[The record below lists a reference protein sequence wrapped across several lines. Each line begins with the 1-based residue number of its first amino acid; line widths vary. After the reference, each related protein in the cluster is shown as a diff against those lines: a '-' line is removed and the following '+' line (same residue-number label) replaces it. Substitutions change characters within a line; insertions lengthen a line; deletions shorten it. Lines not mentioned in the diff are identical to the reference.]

1 MKVITLSE
9 LETNFDAIMEDVETN
24 RQFYKIQREEGDVM
38 LVPYVEYEVL
48 TETYQE
54 WAENSDNEIMKDF
67 DPNPLPV
74 EYINEAEPTL

>member
-38 LVPYVEYEVL
+38 LVPYVEYAVL

-54 WAENSDNEIMKDF
+54 WAENPDNEIMKDF

>member
-9 LETNFDAIMEDVETN
+9 LETNFDAIMEDVKTN

-54 WAENSDNEIMKDF
+54 WAENPDNEIMKDF

>member
-38 LVPYVEYEVL
+38 LVPYAEYAVL

-54 WAENSDNEIMKDF
+54 WAENPDNEIMKDF

-74 EYINEAEPTL
+74 EYINEADPTL

>member
-1 MKVITLSE
+1 MPSWKTWRPTGSSIRSNAKKETSCLSP
-9 LETNFDAIMEDVETN
+9 T
-24 RQFYKIQREEGDVM
+24 
-38 LVPYVEYEVL
+38 PEYAVL

-54 WAENSDNEIMKDF
+54 WAENPDNEIMKDF

>member
-1 MKVITLSE
+1 
-9 LETNFDAIMEDVETN
+9 
-24 RQFYKIQREEGDVM
+24 M
-38 LVPYVEYEVL
+38 LVPYAEYAVL

-54 WAENSDNEIMKDF
+54 WAENPDNEIMKDF

>member
-54 WAENSDNEIMKDF
+54 WAENPDNEIMKDF